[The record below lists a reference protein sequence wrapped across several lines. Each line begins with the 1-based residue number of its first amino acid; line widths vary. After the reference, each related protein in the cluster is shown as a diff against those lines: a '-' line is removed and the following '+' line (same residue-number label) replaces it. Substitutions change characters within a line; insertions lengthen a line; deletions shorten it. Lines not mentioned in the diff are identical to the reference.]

1 MGQEKIDVANEWC
14 NEMGAATL
22 EEACQVLCD
31 IVTVFE
37 SSAVEIS

>member
-31 IVTVFE
+31 MTVFE